1 MARVTRAQDRVMRSL
16 DAYEKKRD
24 FDVTPE
30 PRAELLEAGGNRMS
44 FVVQKHDASRLH
56 YDLRL
61 EWGGVLLSWAVTK
74 GPSADPSQK
83 RLAVRTEDHP
93 VAYGAFEG
101 TIPEDEYGGG
111 TVMLWDSG
119 WWEPLHDPEEG
130 LKEGKLHFR
139 LHGARMKGGWALVRM
154 GDGDSE
160 KKVNWL
166 LIKERDDFAGSGADA
181 LTNKFKTSVTTGR
194 AMRDIAKGK
203 ALAPAPASHD
213 KPRPRFRKVQ
223 LATLKD
229 APPEGETWQHEAKFD
244 GYRCVIALGKG
255 GVRLY
260 SRSGKDWSERF
271 AALCE
276 PAAALDCDSALIDGE
291 VIAGRGGGDF
301 STLQKALK
309 TGDALTFYAFDCMV
323 LDGED
328 LTGKPLSERRKAL
341 EKLFKGLPPRGPL
354 RPSPIIEGEGAAAL
368 AAMCDAGGEG
378 IISKRRDA
386 PYRGGR
392 SMAWIKS
399 KCIRRAEF
407 VIAGWSP
414 SDKAG
419 RPFASLVLGSYER
432 GALVYRGRVGTGFDE
447 GDFEELEAALSSLGR
462 KSAPFDGELPSEVK
476 DANWVTPKLV
486 IEAEYTEFTSEGRIR
501 HSVYQGLREDKEAK
515 DVSAKAEAETDSES
529 DDGRRIGGVR
539 VSSAGRVVYPEAALT
554 KGEVAEHYDRVGER
568 MLTHAADRPLS
579 LLRCPDG
586 ISGDCFFQ
594 KHAGKGFPDAVKTM
608 PIEEKDGD
616 VEDYMYV
623 TTAEGLIAAAQMGT
637 LEFHIWGAARDRIE
651 RPDRLVFD
659 LDPDEGLDFKRV
671 KAAAQQV
678 REGLKACGLQS
689 VPMVTGGKG
698 VHVIVPLRRISGW
711 DTVKYFARTFAQI
724 LADRDPD
731 AFTATMSK
739 SKRKGRVFI
748 DWLRN
753 ERGATAI
760 APYSLRA
767 RPGAAV
773 AVPVSWEEL
782 GDLTRPDGFHAGDM
796 EARLSRPCPLLA
808 PEARGIGAGVVEA
821 LEDWSKG

>member
-1 MARVTRAQDRVMRSL
+1 MVRVTRAQDRVMRSL

-30 PRAELLEAGGNRMS
+30 PRAELLEAGGNRLS
-44 FVVQKHDASRLH
+44 FVVQKHDASSLH
-56 YDLRL
+56 YDFRL
-61 EWGGVLLSWAVTK
+61 ELGGVLLSWAVTK

-119 WWEPLHDPEEG
+119 WWEPLHDPAEG

-154 GDGDSE
+154 GDEDGE
-160 KKVNWL
+160 KNENWL
-166 LIKERDDFAGSGADA
+166 LIKERDDFAGSGAET
-181 LTNKFKTSVTTGR
+181 LTDKFKTSVTTGR
-194 AMRDIAKGK
+194 AMRDITEGNT
-203 ALAPAPASHD
+203 PAPPNHD

-229 APPEGETWQHEAKFD
+229 APPEGETWQHEAKLD

-260 SRSGKDWSERF
+260 SRNGKDWSDRF
-271 AALCE
+271 AVLSE
-276 PAAALDCDSALIDGE
+276 PAAALDCDSVLIDGE

-309 TGDALTFYAFDCMV
+309 TGDALTCYVFDCMV

-328 LTGKPLSERRKAL
+328 LTEKPLSERRKAL

-354 RPSPIIEGEGAAAL
+354 RLSPIIEEEGAAAL

-414 SDKAG
+414 SDKPG

-432 GALVYRGRVGTGFDE
+432 GKLVYRGRVGTGFDE
-447 GDFEELEAALSSLGR
+447 DDFKELKTALSSLGR

-476 DANWVTPKLV
+476 DANWVTPNLV
-486 IEAEYTEFTSEGRIR
+486 VEAEYTEFTSEGRIR
-501 HSVYQGLREDKEAK
+501 HGVYQGLREDKEAK

-539 VSSAGRVVYPEAALT
+539 VSSVGRVVYPEAALT

-568 MLTHAADRPLS
+568 MLDHAADRPLS

-594 KHAGKGFPDAVKTM
+594 KHAGKGFPEAIKTM

-623 TTAEGLIAAAQMGT
+623 TTTEGLIAAAQMGT

-651 RPDRLVFD
+651 RADRLVFD
-659 LDPDEGLDFKRV
+659 LDPDEGLDFARV
-671 KAAAQQV
+671 KAAARQV
-678 REGLKACGLQS
+678 RDGLDACGLQS
-689 VPMVTGGKG
+689 AAMMTGGKG
-698 VHVIVPLRRISGW
+698 IHVVVPLRRISGW
-711 DTVKYFARTFAQI
+711 DRVKDFARTFAQT
-724 LADRDPD
+724 LAERDPD

-739 SKRKGRVFI
+739 SKRKGRIFI

-773 AVPVSWEEL
+773 AAPVSWEEL
-782 GDLTRPDGFHAGDM
+782 DDLTRPDGFHAGDM
-796 EARLSRPCPLLA
+796 EARLARPCPLNA
-808 PEARGIGAGVVEA
+808 PEARGIGTGAMKA
-821 LEDWSKG
+821 LDDWSKG

>member
-1 MARVTRAQDRVMRSL
+1 MVRVTRAQDRVMRSL

-30 PRAELLEAGGNRMS
+30 PRAELLEAGGDRLS
-44 FVVQKHDASRLH
+44 FVVQKHDASSLH

-61 EWGGVLLSWAVTK
+61 ELGGVLLSWAVTK

-119 WWEPLHDPEEG
+119 WWEPLHDPAEG

-154 GDGDSE
+154 GDEDGE
-160 KKVNWL
+160 KNENWL
-166 LIKERDDFAGSGADA
+166 LIKERDDFAGSRADT
-181 LTNKFKTSVTTGR
+181 LTDKFKTSVTTGR
-194 AMRDIAKGK
+194 TMRDIAEGNT
-203 ALAPAPASHD
+203 PAPPNHD

-229 APPEGETWQHEAKFD
+229 APPEGETWQHEAKLD

-260 SRSGKDWSERF
+260 SRNGKDWSDRF
-271 AALCE
+271 AVLSE
-276 PAAALDCDSALIDGE
+276 PAAALDCDSVLIDGE

-309 TGDALTFYAFDCMV
+309 TGDALTCYVFDCMV

-328 LTGKPLSERRKAL
+328 LTEKPLSERRKAL

-354 RPSPIIEGEGAAAL
+354 RLSPIIEEEGAAAL

-414 SDKAG
+414 SDKPG

-432 GALVYRGRVGTGFDE
+432 GKLVYRGRVGTGFDE
-447 GDFEELEAALSSLGR
+447 DDFKELKTALSSLGR

-476 DANWVTPKLV
+476 DANWVTPNLV
-486 IEAEYTEFTSEGRIR
+486 VEAEYTEFTSEGRIR
-501 HSVYQGLREDKEAK
+501 HGVYQGLREDKEAK

-539 VSSAGRVVYPEAALT
+539 VSSVGRVVYPEAALT

-568 MLTHAADRPLS
+568 MLDHAADRPLS

-594 KHAGKGFPDAVKTM
+594 KHAGKGFPEAIKTM

-623 TTAEGLIAAAQMGT
+623 TTTEGLIAAAQMGT

-659 LDPDEGLDFKRV
+659 LDPDESLDFARV
-671 KAAAQQV
+671 KAAARQV
-678 REGLKACGLQS
+678 RDGLDACGLQS
-689 VPMVTGGKG
+689 AAMMTGGKG
-698 VHVIVPLRRISGW
+698 IHVVVPLRRISGW
-711 DTVKYFARTFAQI
+711 DRVKDFARTFAQT
-724 LADRDPD
+724 LAERDPD

-739 SKRKGRVFI
+739 SKRKGRIFI

-773 AVPVSWEEL
+773 AAPVSWEEL
-782 GDLTRPDGFHAGDM
+782 DDLTRPDGFHAGDM
-796 EARLSRPCPLLA
+796 EARLARPCPLNA
-808 PEARGIGAGVVEA
+808 PEARGIGTGAMKA
-821 LEDWSKG
+821 LDDWSKG

>member
-1 MARVTRAQDRVMRSL
+1 MRSL

-30 PRAELLEAGGNRMS
+30 PRAELLEAGGDRLS
-44 FVVQKHDASRLH
+44 FVVQKHDASSLH

-61 EWGGVLLSWAVTK
+61 ELGGVLLSWAVTK

-119 WWEPLHDPEEG
+119 WWEPLHDPAEG

-154 GDGDSE
+154 GDEDGE
-160 KKVNWL
+160 KNENWL
-166 LIKERDDFAGSGADA
+166 LIKERDDFAGSRADT
-181 LTNKFKTSVTTGR
+181 LTDKFKTSVTTGR
-194 AMRDIAKGK
+194 TMRDIAEGNT
-203 ALAPAPASHD
+203 PAPPNHD

-229 APPEGETWQHEAKFD
+229 APPEGETWQHEAKLD

-260 SRSGKDWSERF
+260 SRNGKDWSDRF
-271 AALCE
+271 AVLSE
-276 PAAALDCDSALIDGE
+276 PAAALDCDSVLIDGE
-291 VIAGRGGGDF
+291 VIAGRGGADF

-309 TGDALTFYAFDCMV
+309 TGDALTCYVFDCMV

-328 LTGKPLSERRKAL
+328 LTEKPLSERRKAL

-354 RPSPIIEGEGAAAL
+354 RLSPIIEEEGAAAL

-414 SDKAG
+414 SDKPG

-432 GALVYRGRVGTGFDE
+432 GKLVYRGRVGTGFDE
-447 GDFEELEAALSSLGR
+447 DDFEELKTALSSLGR

-476 DANWVTPKLV
+476 DANWVTPNLV
-486 IEAEYTEFTSEGRIR
+486 VEAEYTEFTSEGRIR
-501 HSVYQGLREDKEAK
+501 HGVYQGLREDKEAK

-539 VSSAGRVVYPEAALT
+539 VSSVGRVVYPEAALT

-568 MLTHAADRPLS
+568 MLDHAADRPLS

-594 KHAGKGFPDAVKTM
+594 KHAGKGFPEAIKTM

-623 TTAEGLIAAAQMGT
+623 TTTEGLIAAAQMGT

-659 LDPDEGLDFKRV
+659 LDPDEGLDFARV
-671 KAAAQQV
+671 KAAARQV
-678 REGLKACGLQS
+678 RDGLDACGLQS
-689 VPMVTGGKG
+689 AAMMTGGKG
-698 VHVIVPLRRISGW
+698 IHVVVPLRRISGW
-711 DTVKYFARTFAQI
+711 DRVKDFARTFAQT
-724 LADRDPD
+724 LAERDPD

-739 SKRKGRVFI
+739 SKRKGRIFI

-773 AVPVSWEEL
+773 AAPVSWEEL
-782 GDLTRPDGFHAGDM
+782 DDLTRPDGFHAGDM
-796 EARLSRPCPLLA
+796 EARLARPCPLNA
-808 PEARGIGAGVVEA
+808 PEARGIGTGAMKA
-821 LEDWSKG
+821 LDDWSKG

>member
-1 MARVTRAQDRVMRSL
+1 MRSL

-24 FDVTPE
+24 FEATPE
-30 PRAELLEAGGNRMS
+30 PRAELVEAGGDRLS
-44 FVVQKHDASRLH
+44 FVVQKHDASSLH
-56 YDLRL
+56 YDFRL

-93 VAYGAFEG
+93 VAYGTFEG

-119 WWEPLHDPEEG
+119 WWEPLHDPDEG
-130 LKEGKLHFR
+130 LKDGKLHLR

-154 GDGDSE
+154 EDERDE
-160 KKVNWL
+160 KNENWL
-166 LIKERDDFAGSGADA
+166 LIKERDEFARDGAEV
-181 LTNKFKTSVTTGR
+181 LTESHKTSVTTGR
-194 AMRDIAKGK
+194 TMREITEGK
-203 ALAPAPASHD
+203 APALPSHN

-229 APPEGETWQHEAKFD
+229 APPEGKDWQHEAKFD

-260 SRSGKDWSERF
+260 SRNGKDWSDRF
-271 AALCE
+271 GALCE

-309 TGDALTFYAFDCMV
+309 SGDALTFHAFDCMV

-328 LTGKPLSERRKAL
+328 LTGKPLSARRKAL
-341 EKLFKGLPPRGPL
+341 QELFGGLPPRGPL
-354 RPSPIIEGEGAAAL
+354 RLSPIIEGEGADAL

-378 IISKRRDA
+378 IVSKRRDA

-392 SMAWIKS
+392 SKAWIKS

-414 SDKAG
+414 STKRG
-419 RPFASLVLGSYER
+419 RPFASLLLGSYES

-447 GDFEELEAALSSLGR
+447 GDFKELEPALASLAR
-462 KSAPFDGELPSEVK
+462 RSAPFDGALPTEGQ

-486 IEAEYTEFTSEGRIR
+486 VEAEYTEFTREGRIR
-501 HSVYQGLREDKEAK
+501 HGVYKGLREDKEAR
-515 DVSAKAEAETDSES
+515 DVSAKAEAETEG
-529 DDGRRIGGVR
+529 DDEREIGGVR
-539 VSSAGRVVYPEAALT
+539 VSSVGRVVYPEAGLT
-554 KGEVAEHYDRVGER
+554 KGEVAGHYARVGKR
-568 MLTHAADRPLS
+568 MLTHAAYRPLS

-586 ISGDCFFQ
+586 ISGECFFQ
-594 KHAGKGFPDAVKTM
+594 KHAGKGFPDTVKTM
-608 PIEEKDGD
+608 PIEEKDGEW
-616 VEDYMYV
+616 EDYMYV
-623 TTAEGLIAAAQMGT
+623 STPEGLIGAAQMGT

-651 RPDRLVFD
+651 RPDRMVFD
-659 LDPDEGLDFKRV
+659 LDPDEELDFKRV

-678 REGLKACGLQS
+678 REGLTACGLQS

-698 VHVIVPLRRISGW
+698 VHVIAPLRRISGW
-711 DTVKYFARTFAQI
+711 DTIKSFARTFAET

-731 AFTATMSK
+731 ALTATMSK

-773 AVPVSWEEL
+773 AVPVSWDEL
-782 GDLTRPDGFHAGDM
+782 DDLERPDGFHPQDM
-796 EARLSRPCPLLA
+796 KDRLSRRCPLLA
-808 PEARGIGAGVVEA
+808 PEARGVGKGVLEA

>member
-1 MARVTRAQDRVMRSL
+1 MVRVTRAQDRVMRSL

-30 PRAELLEAGGNRMS
+30 PRAELLEAGGDRLS
-44 FVVQKHDASRLH
+44 FVVQKHDASSLH

-61 EWGGVLLSWAVTK
+61 ELGGVLLSWAVTK

-119 WWEPLHDPEEG
+119 WWEPLHDPAEG

-154 GDGDSE
+154 GDEDGE
-160 KKVNWL
+160 KNENWL
-166 LIKERDDFAGSGADA
+166 LIKERDDFAGSRADT
-181 LTNKFKTSVTTGR
+181 LTDKFKTSVTTGR
-194 AMRDIAKGK
+194 TMRDIAEGNT
-203 ALAPAPASHD
+203 PAPPNHD

-229 APPEGETWQHEAKFD
+229 APPEGETWQHEAKLD

-260 SRSGKDWSERF
+260 SRNGKDWSDRF
-271 AALCE
+271 AVLSE
-276 PAAALDCDSALIDGE
+276 PAAALDCDSVLIDGE

-309 TGDALTFYAFDCMV
+309 TGDALTCYVFDCMV

-328 LTGKPLSERRKAL
+328 LTEKPLSERRKAL

-354 RPSPIIEGEGAAAL
+354 RLSPIIEEEGAAAL

-414 SDKAG
+414 SDKPG

-432 GALVYRGRVGTGFDE
+432 GKLVYRGRVGTGFDE
-447 GDFEELEAALSSLGR
+447 DDFEELKTALSSLGR

-476 DANWVTPKLV
+476 DANWVTPNLV
-486 IEAEYTEFTSEGRIR
+486 VEAEYTEFTSEGRIR
-501 HSVYQGLREDKEAK
+501 HGVYQGLREDKEAK

-539 VSSAGRVVYPEAALT
+539 VSSVGRVVYPEAALT

-568 MLTHAADRPLS
+568 MLDHAADRPLS

-594 KHAGKGFPDAVKTM
+594 KHAGKGFPEAIKTM

-623 TTAEGLIAAAQMGT
+623 TTTEGLIAAAQMGT

-659 LDPDEGLDFKRV
+659 LDPDESLEFARV
-671 KAAAQQV
+671 KAAARQV
-678 REGLKACGLQS
+678 RDGLDACGLQS
-689 VPMVTGGKG
+689 AAMMTGGKG
-698 VHVIVPLRRISGW
+698 IHVVVPLRRISGW
-711 DTVKYFARTFAQI
+711 DRVKDFARTFAQT
-724 LADRDPD
+724 LAERDPD

-739 SKRKGRVFI
+739 SKRKGRIFI

-773 AVPVSWEEL
+773 AAPVSWEEL
-782 GDLTRPDGFHAGDM
+782 DDLTRPDGFHAGDM
-796 EARLSRPCPLLA
+796 EARLARPCPLNA
-808 PEARGIGAGVVEA
+808 PEARGIGTGAMKA
-821 LEDWSKG
+821 LDDWSKG

>member
-1 MARVTRAQDRVMRSL
+1 MVRVTRAQDRVMRSL

-30 PRAELLEAGGNRMS
+30 PRAELLEAGGDRLS
-44 FVVQKHDASRLH
+44 FVVQKHDASSLH

-61 EWGGVLLSWAVTK
+61 ELGGVLLSWAVTK

-119 WWEPLHDPEEG
+119 WWEPLHDPAEG

-154 GDGDSE
+154 GDEDGE
-160 KKVNWL
+160 KNENWL
-166 LIKERDDFAGSGADA
+166 LIKERDDFAGSRADT
-181 LTNKFKTSVTTGR
+181 LTDKFKTSVTTGR
-194 AMRDIAKGK
+194 TMRDIAEGNT
-203 ALAPAPASHD
+203 PAPPNHD

-229 APPEGETWQHEAKFD
+229 APPEGETWQHEAKLD

-260 SRSGKDWSERF
+260 SRNGKDWSDRF
-271 AALCE
+271 AVLSE
-276 PAAALDCDSALIDGE
+276 PAAALDCDSVLIDGE

-309 TGDALTFYAFDCMV
+309 TGDALTCYVFDCMV

-328 LTGKPLSERRKAL
+328 LTEKPLSERRKAL

-354 RPSPIIEGEGAAAL
+354 RLSPIIEEEGAAAL

-414 SDKAG
+414 SDKPG

-432 GALVYRGRVGTGFDE
+432 GKLVYRGRVGTGFDE
-447 GDFEELEAALSSLGR
+447 DDFKELKTALSSLGR

-476 DANWVTPKLV
+476 DANWVTPNLV
-486 IEAEYTEFTSEGRIR
+486 VEAEYTEFTSEGRIR
-501 HSVYQGLREDKEAK
+501 HGVYQGLREDKEAK

-539 VSSAGRVVYPEAALT
+539 VSSVGRVVYPEAALT

-568 MLTHAADRPLS
+568 MLDHAADRPLS

-594 KHAGKGFPDAVKTM
+594 KHAGKGFPEAIKTM

-623 TTAEGLIAAAQMGT
+623 TTTEGLIAAAQMGT

-659 LDPDEGLDFKRV
+659 LDPDESLEFARV
-671 KAAAQQV
+671 KAAARQV
-678 REGLKACGLQS
+678 RDGLDACGLQS
-689 VPMVTGGKG
+689 AAMMTGGKG
-698 VHVIVPLRRISGW
+698 IHVVVPLRRISGW
-711 DTVKYFARTFAQI
+711 DRVKDFARTFAQT
-724 LADRDPD
+724 LAERDPD

-739 SKRKGRVFI
+739 SKRKGRIFI

-773 AVPVSWEEL
+773 AAPVSWEEL
-782 GDLTRPDGFHAGDM
+782 DDLTRPDGFHAGDM
-796 EARLSRPCPLLA
+796 EARLARPCPLNA
-808 PEARGIGAGVVEA
+808 PEARGIGTGAMKA
-821 LEDWSKG
+821 LDDWSKG

>member
-1 MARVTRAQDRVMRSL
+1 MVRVTRAQDRVMRSL

-30 PRAELLEAGGNRMS
+30 PRAELLEAGGDRLS
-44 FVVQKHDASRLH
+44 FVVQKHDASSLH

-61 EWGGVLLSWAVTK
+61 ELGGVLLSWAVTK

-119 WWEPLHDPEEG
+119 WWEPLHDPAEG

-154 GDGDSE
+154 GDEDGE
-160 KKVNWL
+160 KNENWL
-166 LIKERDDFAGSGADA
+166 LIKERDDFAGSRADT
-181 LTNKFKTSVTTGR
+181 LTDKFKTSVTTGR
-194 AMRDIAKGK
+194 TMRDIAEGNT
-203 ALAPAPASHD
+203 PAPPNHD

-229 APPEGETWQHEAKFD
+229 APPEGETWQHEAKLD

-260 SRSGKDWSERF
+260 SRNGKDWSDRF
-271 AALCE
+271 AVLSE
-276 PAAALDCDSALIDGE
+276 PAAALDCDSVLIDGE

-309 TGDALTFYAFDCMV
+309 TGDALTCYVFDCMV

-328 LTGKPLSERRKAL
+328 LTEKPLSERRKAL

-354 RPSPIIEGEGAAAL
+354 RLSPIIEEEGAAAL

-414 SDKAG
+414 SDKPG

-432 GALVYRGRVGTGFDE
+432 GKLVYRGRVGTGFDE
-447 GDFEELEAALSSLGR
+447 DDFEELKTALSSLGR

-476 DANWVTPKLV
+476 DANWVTPNLV
-486 IEAEYTEFTSEGRIR
+486 VEAEYTEFTSEGRIR
-501 HSVYQGLREDKEAK
+501 HGVYQGLREDKEAK

-539 VSSAGRVVYPEAALT
+539 VSSVGRVVYPEAALT

-568 MLTHAADRPLS
+568 MLDHAADRPLS

-594 KHAGKGFPDAVKTM
+594 KHAGKGFPEAIKTM

-623 TTAEGLIAAAQMGT
+623 TTTEGLIAAAQMGT

-659 LDPDEGLDFKRV
+659 LDPDEGLDFARV
-671 KAAAQQV
+671 KAAARQV
-678 REGLKACGLQS
+678 RDGLDACGLQS
-689 VPMVTGGKG
+689 AAMMTGGKG
-698 VHVIVPLRRISGW
+698 IHVVVPLRRISGW
-711 DTVKYFARTFAQI
+711 DRVKDFARTFAQT
-724 LADRDPD
+724 LAERDPD

-739 SKRKGRVFI
+739 SKRKGRIFI

-773 AVPVSWEEL
+773 AAPVSWEEL
-782 GDLTRPDGFHAGDM
+782 DDLTRPDGFHAGDM
-796 EARLSRPCPLLA
+796 EARLARPCPLNA
-808 PEARGIGAGVVEA
+808 PEARGIGTGAMKA
-821 LEDWSKG
+821 LDDWSKG

>member
-1 MARVTRAQDRVMRSL
+1 
-16 DAYEKKRD
+16 
-24 FDVTPE
+24 
-30 PRAELLEAGGNRMS
+30 
-44 FVVQKHDASRLH
+44 
-56 YDLRL
+56 
-61 EWGGVLLSWAVTK
+61 
-74 GPSADPSQK
+74 
-83 RLAVRTEDHP
+83 
-93 VAYGAFEG
+93 
-101 TIPEDEYGGG
+101 
-111 TVMLWDSG
+111 
-119 WWEPLHDPEEG
+119 
-130 LKEGKLHFR
+130 
-139 LHGARMKGGWALVRM
+139 
-154 GDGDSE
+154 
-160 KKVNWL
+160 
-166 LIKERDDFAGSGADA
+166 
-181 LTNKFKTSVTTGR
+181 
-194 AMRDIAKGK
+194 
-203 ALAPAPASHD
+203 
-213 KPRPRFRKVQ
+213 VQ

-229 APPEGETWQHEAKFD
+229 APPEGETWQHEAKLD

-260 SRSGKDWSERF
+260 SRNGKDWSDRF
-271 AALCE
+271 AVLSE
-276 PAAALDCDSALIDGE
+276 PAAALDCDSVLIDGE

-309 TGDALTFYAFDCMV
+309 TGDALTCYVFDCMV

-328 LTGKPLSERRKAL
+328 LTEKPLSERRKAL

-354 RPSPIIEGEGAAAL
+354 RLSPIIEEEGAAAL

-414 SDKAG
+414 SDKPG

-432 GALVYRGRVGTGFDE
+432 GKLVYRGRVGTGFDE
-447 GDFEELEAALSSLGR
+447 DDFEELKTALSSLGR

-476 DANWVTPKLV
+476 DANWVTPNLV
-486 IEAEYTEFTSEGRIR
+486 VEAEYTEFTSEGRIR
-501 HSVYQGLREDKEAK
+501 HGVYQGLREDKEAK

-539 VSSAGRVVYPEAALT
+539 VSSVGRVVYPEAALT

-568 MLTHAADRPLS
+568 MLDHAADRPLS

-594 KHAGKGFPDAVKTM
+594 KHAGKGFPEAIKTM

-623 TTAEGLIAAAQMGT
+623 TTTEGLIAAAQMGT

-659 LDPDEGLDFKRV
+659 LDPDESLDFARV
-671 KAAAQQV
+671 KAAARQV
-678 REGLKACGLQS
+678 RDGLDACGLQS
-689 VPMVTGGKG
+689 AAMMTGGKG
-698 VHVIVPLRRISGW
+698 IHVVVPLRRISGW
-711 DTVKYFARTFAQI
+711 DRVKDFARTFAQT
-724 LADRDPD
+724 LAERDPD

-739 SKRKGRVFI
+739 SKRKGRIFI

-773 AVPVSWEEL
+773 AAPVSWEEL
-782 GDLTRPDGFHAGDM
+782 DDLTRPDGFHAGDM
-796 EARLSRPCPLLA
+796 EARLARPCPLNA
-808 PEARGIGAGVVEA
+808 PEARGIGTGAMKA
-821 LEDWSKG
+821 LDDWSKG

>member
-1 MARVTRAQDRVMRSL
+1 MRSL

-30 PRAELLEAGGNRMS
+30 PRAELLEAGGDRLS
-44 FVVQKHDASRLH
+44 FVVQKHDASSLH

-61 EWGGVLLSWAVTK
+61 ELGGVLLSWAVTK

-119 WWEPLHDPEEG
+119 WWEPLHDPAEG

-154 GDGDSE
+154 GDEDGE
-160 KKVNWL
+160 KNENWL
-166 LIKERDDFAGSGADA
+166 LIKERDDFAGSRADT
-181 LTNKFKTSVTTGR
+181 LTDKFKTSVTTGR
-194 AMRDIAKGK
+194 TMRDIAEGNT
-203 ALAPAPASHD
+203 PAPPNHD

-229 APPEGETWQHEAKFD
+229 APPEGETWQHEAKLD

-260 SRSGKDWSERF
+260 SRNGKDWSDRF
-271 AALCE
+271 AVLSE
-276 PAAALDCDSALIDGE
+276 PAAALDCDSVLIDGE

-309 TGDALTFYAFDCMV
+309 TGDALTCYVFDCMV

-328 LTGKPLSERRKAL
+328 LTEKPLSERRKAL

-354 RPSPIIEGEGAAAL
+354 RLSPIIEEEGAAAL

-414 SDKAG
+414 SDKPG

-432 GALVYRGRVGTGFDE
+432 GKLVYRGRVGTGFDE
-447 GDFEELEAALSSLGR
+447 DDFEELKTALSSLGR

-476 DANWVTPKLV
+476 DANWVTPNLV
-486 IEAEYTEFTSEGRIR
+486 VEAEYTEFTSEGRIR
-501 HSVYQGLREDKEAK
+501 HGVYQGLREDKEAK

-539 VSSAGRVVYPEAALT
+539 VSSVGRVVYPEAALT

-568 MLTHAADRPLS
+568 MLDHAADRPLS

-594 KHAGKGFPDAVKTM
+594 KHAGKGFPEAIKTM

-623 TTAEGLIAAAQMGT
+623 TTTEGLIAAAQMGT

-659 LDPDEGLDFKRV
+659 LDPDESLEFARV
-671 KAAAQQV
+671 KAAARQV
-678 REGLKACGLQS
+678 RDGLDACGLQS
-689 VPMVTGGKG
+689 AAMMTGGKG
-698 VHVIVPLRRISGW
+698 IHVVVPLRRISGW
-711 DTVKYFARTFAQI
+711 DRVKDFARTFAQT
-724 LADRDPD
+724 LAERDPD

-739 SKRKGRVFI
+739 SKRKGRIFI

-773 AVPVSWEEL
+773 AAPVSWEEL
-782 GDLTRPDGFHAGDM
+782 DDLTRPDGFHAGDM
-796 EARLSRPCPLLA
+796 EARLARPCPLNA
-808 PEARGIGAGVVEA
+808 PEARGIGTGAMKA
-821 LEDWSKG
+821 LDDWSKG

>member
-1 MARVTRAQDRVMRSL
+1 MVRVTRAQDRVMRSL

-30 PRAELLEAGGNRMS
+30 PRAELLEAGGDRLS
-44 FVVQKHDASRLH
+44 FVVQKHDASSLH

-61 EWGGVLLSWAVTK
+61 ELGGVLLSWAVTK

-119 WWEPLHDPEEG
+119 WWEPLHDPAEG

-154 GDGDSE
+154 GDEDGE
-160 KKVNWL
+160 KNENWL
-166 LIKERDDFAGSGADA
+166 LIKERDDFAGSRADT
-181 LTNKFKTSVTTGR
+181 LTDKFKTSVTTGR
-194 AMRDIAKGK
+194 TMRDIAEGNT
-203 ALAPAPASHD
+203 PAPPNHD

-229 APPEGETWQHEAKFD
+229 APPEGETWQHEAKLD

-260 SRSGKDWSERF
+260 SRNGKDWSDRF
-271 AALCE
+271 AVLSE
-276 PAAALDCDSALIDGE
+276 PAAALDCDSVLIDGE

-309 TGDALTFYAFDCMV
+309 TGDALTCYVFDCMV

-328 LTGKPLSERRKAL
+328 LTEKPLSERRKAL

-354 RPSPIIEGEGAAAL
+354 RLSPIIEEEGAAAL

-414 SDKAG
+414 SDKPG

-432 GALVYRGRVGTGFDE
+432 GKLVYRGRVGTGFDE
-447 GDFEELEAALSSLGR
+447 DDFKELKTALSSLGR

-476 DANWVTPKLV
+476 DANWVTPNLV
-486 IEAEYTEFTSEGRIR
+486 VEAEYTEFTSEGRIR
-501 HSVYQGLREDKEAK
+501 HGVYQGLREDKEAK

-539 VSSAGRVVYPEAALT
+539 VSSVGRVVYPEAALT

-568 MLTHAADRPLS
+568 MLDHAADRPLS

-594 KHAGKGFPDAVKTM
+594 KHAGKGFPEAIKTM

-623 TTAEGLIAAAQMGT
+623 TTTEGLIAAAQMGT

-659 LDPDEGLDFKRV
+659 LDPDESLEFARV
-671 KAAAQQV
+671 KAAARQV
-678 REGLKACGLQS
+678 RDGLDACGLQS
-689 VPMVTGGKG
+689 AAMMTGGKG
-698 VHVIVPLRRISGW
+698 IHVVVPLRRISGW
-711 DTVKYFARTFAQI
+711 DRVKDFARTFAQT
-724 LADRDPD
+724 LAERDPD

-739 SKRKGRVFI
+739 SKRKGRIFI

-782 GDLTRPDGFHAGDM
+782 DDLTRPDGFHAGDM
-796 EARLSRPCPLLA
+796 EARLARPCPLNA
-808 PEARGIGAGVVEA
+808 PEARGIGTGAMKA
-821 LEDWSKG
+821 LDDWSKG

>member
-1 MARVTRAQDRVMRSL
+1 MVRVTRAQDRVMRSL

-30 PRAELLEAGGNRMS
+30 PRAELLEAGGDRLS
-44 FVVQKHDASRLH
+44 FVVQKHDASSLH

-61 EWGGVLLSWAVTK
+61 ELGGVLLSWAVTK

-119 WWEPLHDPEEG
+119 WWEPLHDPAEG

-154 GDGDSE
+154 GDEDGE
-160 KKVNWL
+160 KNENWL
-166 LIKERDDFAGSGADA
+166 LIKERDDFAGSRADT
-181 LTNKFKTSVTTGR
+181 LTDKFKTSVTTGR
-194 AMRDIAKGK
+194 TMRDIAEGNT
-203 ALAPAPASHD
+203 PAPPNHD

-229 APPEGETWQHEAKFD
+229 APPEGETWQHEAKLD

-260 SRSGKDWSERF
+260 SRNGKDWSDRF
-271 AALCE
+271 AVLSE
-276 PAAALDCDSALIDGE
+276 PAAALDCDSVLIDGE

-309 TGDALTFYAFDCMV
+309 TGDALTCYVFDCMV

-328 LTGKPLSERRKAL
+328 LTEKPLSERRKAL

-354 RPSPIIEGEGAAAL
+354 RLSPIIEEEGAAAL

-414 SDKAG
+414 SDKPG

-432 GALVYRGRVGTGFDE
+432 GKLVYRGRVGTGFDE
-447 GDFEELEAALSSLGR
+447 DDFEELKTALSSLGR

-476 DANWVTPKLV
+476 DANWVTPNLV
-486 IEAEYTEFTSEGRIR
+486 VEAEYTEFTSEGRIR
-501 HSVYQGLREDKEAK
+501 HGVYQGLREDKEAK

-539 VSSAGRVVYPEAALT
+539 VSSVGRVVYPEAALT

-568 MLTHAADRPLS
+568 MLDHAADRPLS

-594 KHAGKGFPDAVKTM
+594 KHAGKGFPEAIKTM

-623 TTAEGLIAAAQMGT
+623 TTTEGLIAAAQMGT
-637 LEFHIWGAARDRIE
+637 LEFHIWGAARDRIQ

-659 LDPDEGLDFKRV
+659 LDPDESLDFARV
-671 KAAAQQV
+671 KAAARQV
-678 REGLKACGLQS
+678 RDGLDACGLQS
-689 VPMVTGGKG
+689 AAMMTGGKG
-698 VHVIVPLRRISGW
+698 IHVVVPLRRISGW
-711 DTVKYFARTFAQI
+711 DRVKDFARTFAQT
-724 LADRDPD
+724 LAERDPD

-739 SKRKGRVFI
+739 SKRKGRIFI

-782 GDLTRPDGFHAGDM
+782 DDLTRPDGFHAGDM
-796 EARLSRPCPLLA
+796 EARLARPCPLNA
-808 PEARGIGAGVVEA
+808 PEARGIGTGAMKA
-821 LEDWSKG
+821 LDDWSKG